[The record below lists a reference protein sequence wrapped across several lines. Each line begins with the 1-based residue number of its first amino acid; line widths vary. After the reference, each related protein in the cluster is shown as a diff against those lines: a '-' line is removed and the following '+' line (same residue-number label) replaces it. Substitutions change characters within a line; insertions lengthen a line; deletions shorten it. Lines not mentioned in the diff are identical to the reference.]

1 MHSFCS
7 TKFFI
12 SDTMI
17 SERWLIDPTGL
28 WGLTQSENSSWVEYC
43 LPTPGPLTAQTHSPD
58 RAAAVTPDAQNDA
71 PNQHGLAGL
80 KHSAQ
85 EVEDRDIRDADQKP
99 SEIHFPEIKFTE
111 IKILIRTNSHSQS
124 LSEGWIKSFAI
135 FQIYLRVTD
144 DGRVHLVLF
153 ENKQKLM
160 IMLTHYALSSSLAS
174 RNSGQIKPVIWHN
187 CSKETEKE
195 TLKKQSDHKCQTPR
209 VYIPPHTHG
218 GQGVVCDWAKQPS
231 IPCKSLDAFWN

>member
-1 MHSFCS
+1 M
-7 TKFFI
+7 
-12 SDTMI
+12 
-17 SERWLIDPTGL
+17 
-28 WGLTQSENSSWVEYC
+28 TQSENSSWVEYC

-174 RNSGQIKPVIWHN
+174 RNSGQIEPVIMHN
-187 CSKETEKE
+187 CRRERKKEREM
-195 TLKKQSDHKCQTPR
+195 KQKSDPKQCQTLC
-209 VYIPPHTHG
+209 VYIPPEANGH
-218 GQGVVCDWAKQPS
+218 GVVCD
-231 IPCKSLDAFWN
+231 